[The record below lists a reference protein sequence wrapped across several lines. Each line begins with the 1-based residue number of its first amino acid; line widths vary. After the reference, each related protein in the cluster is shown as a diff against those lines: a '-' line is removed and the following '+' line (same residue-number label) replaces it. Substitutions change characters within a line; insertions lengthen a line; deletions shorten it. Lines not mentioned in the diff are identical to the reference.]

1 MLQPFYIDSKNKV
14 TLAFEV
20 LIELVYQC
28 NETHELVYQCNKT
41 QSDTHSLN
49 EAQLTIYKEIQ
60 LATKYP
66 QQGSEP
72 CKYGD

>member
-1 MLQPFYIDSKNKV
+1 MLQPFYIDNKNKV
-14 TLAFEV
+14 TLAFEI
-20 LIELVYQC
+20 LI
-28 NETHELVYQCNKT
+28 ELVYQCNKT

-49 EAQLTIYKEIQ
+49 EAELTINKEIQ